1 MIVRRLRRGTAASL
15 AAGALVLAL
24 TCLGAV
30 AAGVAAPS
38 PHAIDLPS
46 GLAAPSAEHVLGRD
60 KLGRDVL
67 GRLMH
72 GARISLAVAVT
83 TVAVSLTIG
92 VAVGALAGFAGG
104 ALDFWL
110 MRVVDVLLAFP
121 GLLLAIAMAAAL
133 GPGVGNLVLAL
144 SVIGWTGYA
153 RVARAEVLAL
163 RSREHVE
170 AAVALGAAPARVLL
184 RHVLPLAAAPLL
196 VQAVFGMAGA
206 VVAEASLSFLG
217 LGVQP
222 PTPSWGSM
230 LAEGRS
236 FLIEAPH
243 LAVAPGIAITAVVL
257 ALNLLGD
264 GVRDVLDVRMRG

>member
-1 MIVRRLRRGTAASL
+1 MAIRRGTSLSL
-15 AAGALVLAL
+15 ALGAGVIAIV
-24 TCLGAV
+24 AV
-30 AAGVAAPS
+30 AALVADVAAPAPNAIALEHGLTP
-38 PHAIDLPS
+38 PHV
-46 GLAAPSAEHVLGRD
+46 EHPLGQD

-72 GARISLAVAVT
+72 GARVSLLVALG
-83 TVAVSLTIG
+83 TVAVSVFIG
-92 VAVGALAGFAGG
+92 VGVGAVAGFAGG

-110 MRVVDVLLAFP
+110 MRLVDVLLAFP
-121 GLLLAIAMAAAL
+121 GLLLTIALAAAL
-133 GPGVGNLVLAL
+133 GAGLGNLVLAL

-153 RVARAEVLAL
+153 RVARAEVMAL
-163 RSREHVE
+163 RGREHVE
-170 AAVALGAAPARVLL
+170 AAIALGARPRRVLV
-184 RHVLPLAAAPLL
+184 RHVLPMAVAPLL

-236 FLIEAPH
+236 FLIEAPY
-243 LAVAPGIAITAVVL
+243 LTVAPGIAITLLVL
-257 ALNLLGD
+257 GLNLLGD
-264 GVRDVLDVRMRG
+264 GLRDLLDVRMK